1 MDARCCFEENQK
13 LYQKKQNK
21 ENDVFKIKSCDKKIQ
36 KIKNKFYKKQI
47 AYFLE
52 YCYTQSKN

>member
-1 MDARCCFEENQK
+1 MDVRCCFEENQK

-36 KIKNKFYKKQI
+36 KIKNKFYKK
-47 AYFLE
+47 
-52 YCYTQSKN
+52 